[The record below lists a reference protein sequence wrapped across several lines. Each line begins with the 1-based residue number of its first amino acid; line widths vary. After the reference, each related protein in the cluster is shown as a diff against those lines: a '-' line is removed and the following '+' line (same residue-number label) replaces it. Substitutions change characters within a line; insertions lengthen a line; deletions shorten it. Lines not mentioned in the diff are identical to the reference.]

1 MSSYFSTP
9 NYNKENGKLAG
20 LADSL
25 VNGSKELLLSKSWG
39 PLVVLAR

>member
-9 NYNKENGKLAG
+9 NYKENGKIAS
-20 LADSL
+20 LADK
-25 VNGSKELLLSKSWG
+25 VMNGSKEMLLSKSWG